1 MCGIWQHQER
11 VVIVNS
17 DNSTQMSLI
26 LLQFLMV
33 LLLVVMVLV
42 SLNLTHQN
50 LIQVEF

>member
-26 LLQFLMV
+26 LLQFSDGAV
-33 LLLVVMVLV
+33 TCCDGACV
-42 SLNLTHQN
+42 S
-50 LIQVEF
+50 